1 MDNRTF
7 IHDREEER
15 RVQDLAHQLL
25 DACREIVAKH
35 ADDAMKEPEAR
46 EMASIDLAVQTLFMC
61 DHLGQDLAKDGNSP
75 MLRARRL
82 GISSGLG
89 QVLGSHTET
98 ISMAL
103 NLGVSLRMVEKAAFH
118 RHSDSRK
125 RFDQLKKEG
134 KL

>member
-1 MDNRTF
+1 MADITF

-25 DACREIVAKH
+25 DACREIVARH
-35 ADDAMKEPEAR
+35 ADGDMKEPEAR
-46 EMASIDLAVQTLFMC
+46 EMASIDIAVQTLFMC
-61 DHLGQDLAKDGNSP
+61 DHLGQGLAKDGNSP

-103 NLGVSLRMVEKAAFH
+103 NLGVSLQMVEKAAFR

>member
-1 MDNRTF
+1 
-7 IHDREEER
+7 
-15 RVQDLAHQLL
+15 
-25 DACREIVAKH
+25 
-35 ADDAMKEPEAR
+35 
-46 EMASIDLAVQTLFMC
+46 MASIDIAVQTLFMC
-61 DHLGQDLAKDGNSP
+61 DHLGQGLAKDGNSP

-103 NLGVSLRMVEKAAFH
+103 SLGVSLQTVEKAAFR

>member
-1 MDNRTF
+1 MADITF

-25 DACREIVAKH
+25 DACREIVARH
-35 ADDAMKEPEAR
+35 ADGDMKEPEAR
-46 EMASIDLAVQTLFMC
+46 EMASIDIAVQTLFMC
-61 DHLGQDLAKDGNSP
+61 DHLGQGLAKDGNSP

-103 NLGVSLRMVEKAAFH
+103 NLTVSLKMVEKAAFH
-118 RHSDSRK
+118 RHRDSVK
-125 RFDQLKKEG
+125 RADQLRKDG